1 MERSS
6 MKPMLMTDASVIPTG
21 KDWLYEAK
29 YDGFRCILH
38 WTEKGVQLFSRNEKL
53 LNDMYPEIIRFC
65 ESLEETIKPFLPLT
79 LDGELV
85 HLRNDYKS
93 EFSIVQT
100 RGRMRRKNVIE
111 QHVKAFP
118 CKYIAFDLLA
128 YKKTDQTEL
137 SLLKRKESLAK
148 LFEKIGLPLEV
159 DYLNSACVQQVEV
172 FLEADKIWP
181 LIVTNNGEGIIA
193 KRKPSSWDNAKR
205 TVHWVKVK
213 NWRTVNVIVTK
224 YDKTNGFFTG
234 AVFKNRVLVEVV
246 TFLHGLD
253 EDELQTLGA
262 LFQTNGKKIN
272 ESTWELEPSICVK
285 IDCID
290 FDGKHLR
297 EPRFTSFDFDI
308 APKTCDWRL
317 MLRQLHPIPGMIQIT
332 HPDKPVWPQLGVEK
346 DDYLLYLQSVAPYML
361 PFLHNRLL
369 TVIRYPHGV
378 PGEKFYQKNAPD
390 YMPDFVKTSTCEE
403 IDYILCNGIETLLW
417 LGNQLALEFHIPFQT
432 IATEYPT
439 EIVFDL
445 DPPSVDEFTLAVE
458 AALRMKMIFDQFE
471 LRSFVKTSGGKGLQL
486 YIPLPSNTFAY
497 EDTRIFTKFVCDFLC
512 DQEPNWFTTERLKKN
527 RGNKLYLDYVQ
538 HHEGKTIVAPYSPRG
553 REEATIAAPLRWEEI
568 TQSLSP
574 KSFIV
579 LTMPDRIK
587 TIGNPFHDFWEIGEQ
602 QPFMEVL
609 KQLKALLGKE

>member
-1 MERSS
+1 

-21 KDWLYEAK
+21 KEWLYETK

-38 WTEKGVQLFSRNEKL
+38 WTENGVQLFSRNEKL

-65 ESLEETIKPFLPLT
+65 ESLGEMITPFLPLT

-85 HLRNDYKS
+85 HLRNDYRS
-93 EFSIVQT
+93 EFTIVQT
-100 RGRMRRKNVIE
+100 RGRMRQKNVIE
-111 QHVKAFP
+111 QHAKAFP
-118 CKYIAFDLLA
+118 CKYIVFDLLA
-128 YKKTDQTEL
+128 YKKRDQTEL
-137 SLLKRKESLAK
+137 PLFKRKESLAK
-148 LFEKIGLPLEV
+148 LFEKIGLPLKI
-159 DYLNSACVQQVEV
+159 DYLNSACIQQIEV
-172 FLEADKIWP
+172 FLDAEKIWP

-193 KRKPSSWDNAKR
+193 KRNSSPWDNAKR

-224 YDKTNGFFTG
+224 YDKANGFFTG
-234 AVFKNRVLVEVV
+234 AVFKNEELIEVV
-246 TFLHGLD
+246 TFLHGFD
-253 EDELQTLGA
+253 EDELQTLSM
-262 LFQTNGKKIN
+262 LFQTKGKKIN
-272 ESTWELEPSICVK
+272 ESAWVLEPSICVK
-285 IDCID
+285 IHCID

-297 EPRFTSFDFDI
+297 EPRFSSFDFEIDLE
-308 APKTCDWRL
+308 ACQWRL
-317 MLRQLHPIPGMIQIT
+317 MLRQLYPIPETVQIT
-332 HPDKPVWPQLGVEK
+332 HPDKPVWPKLSVGK
-346 DDYLLYLQSVAPYML
+346 DDYLLYLQSVSPYML
-361 PFLHNRLL
+361 PFLRNRLL
-369 TVIRYPHGV
+369 TVIRYAHGV
-378 PGEKFYQKNAPD
+378 PGEKFYQKNAPN
-390 YMPDFVKTSTCEE
+390 YMPDFVRTSRSDE
-403 IDYILCNGIETLLW
+403 IDYIVCNNIETLLW

-471 LRSFVKTSGGKGLQL
+471 LQSFVKTSGGKGLQL
-486 YIPLPSNTFAY
+486 YIPLPLHTFHY

-553 REEATIAAPLRWEEI
+553 REEATVAAPLEWGEV

-574 KSFIV
+574 KSFTV

-587 TIGNPFHDFWEIGEQ
+587 TIGNPFRDFQETGDQ

-609 KQLKALLGKE
+609 EHLKALLAKQ